1 MECCAGSDRDV
12 IVTHTRSLSQN
23 ILDAT
28 ACASNLVVE
37 CLAAEFL
44 PFKSFATSQAMAN
57 VDELSNVDETSNVAA
72 NPGNSALAN
81 SSVVDVEGVTSSDGS
96 EDESGLSDVVSRF
109 PAPIALPIAQPP
121 ILPTVNDS
129 CLSFLLSGLSNCNF
143 GGTFCVVVEPTSG
156 VVEQVRARVEACA
169 RSFGL
174 PPLPVCPL
182 NWVVQSLNHE
192 PKVNLPPPAQSR
204 LKTLGLS

>member
-1 MECCAGSDRDV
+1 MSPLILV
-12 IVTHTRSLSQN
+12 IPPLLT
-23 ILDAT
+23 
-28 ACASNLVVE
+28 
-37 CLAAEFL
+37 
-44 PFKSFATSQAMAN
+44 P
-57 VDELSNVDETSNVAA
+57 
-72 NPGNSALAN
+72 
-81 SSVVDVEGVTSSDGS
+81 GVTSSDSS
-96 EDESGLSDVVSRF
+96 EYENGLSDVFSRL

-121 ILPTVNDS
+121 ILPRVNKVFPVRGSDS